1 MMGRLVDRKG
11 GTISALFWW
20 GRKALAL
27 SVILAGWAVMLWWLF
42 GTESTKFAVD
52 GGTVRTWK
60 AELEFARGFW
70 PVVGPIWF
78 GVALL
83 GVCGPVA
90 VAFGRRWLVWG
101 LRIISIPMG
110 ALATWALVDVLT
122 GGNGSTPAKL
132 GNTSGKLDCLSA
144 LAFAL
149 APWIIP
155 IRRRKLPQSA
165 DSTAPNA
172 GGASS

>member
-1 MMGRLVDRKG
+1 MKKSAGRKG
-11 GTISALFWW
+11 GTIFALLWW

-27 SVILAGWAVMLWWLF
+27 SLILAGWAVMLWWLF
-42 GTESTKFAVD
+42 GTESTKFAID
-52 GGTVRTWK
+52 GGTARTWK
-60 AELEFARGFW
+60 TELEFARGFW
-70 PVVGPIWF
+70 PVVGPIWL
-78 GVALL
+78 GVILL

-90 VAFGRRWLVWG
+90 VFFGRRWHIWV

-132 GNTSGKLDCLSA
+132 GNTSGKLECLSVLV
-144 LAFAL
+144 LAI

-155 IRRRKLPQSA
+155 IRRRKSLSPSEG
-165 DSTAPNA
+165 S
-172 GGASS
+172 ASSTGGG